1 VRINTQPPDTDPSL
15 MEVGLEQHRR
25 SQLDQVG
32 LAPRVLLVG
41 RPGAG
46 KGTQGARLADRL
58 GVPYLST
65 GDLLRSEI
73 AAGSPLGREVD
84 SVVNAGELI
93 PTAVIIAIVEA
104 VLTGDGLD
112 GDRLS
117 DDCPDGDGYV
127 LDGFPRTVEQAVA
140 LTSHPGLEPH
150 IAIEIVVPPATALA
164 RLVDRGRV
172 DDGISVARRRLAVYE
187 AETVPML
194 AYLTG
199 HRLLFDVNGQ
209 QDADLVADD
218 VWNVCTQNDELQDW
232 LTRSVES
239 AA

>member
-1 VRINTQPPDTDPSL
+1 V
-15 MEVGLEQHRR
+15 EQHRR
-25 SQLDQVG
+25 SQLDEVG
-32 LAPRVLLVG
+32 PAPRVLLVG

-84 SVVNAGELI
+84 TVVNAGELI
-93 PTAVIIAIVEA
+93 PTALIIAIVEA
-104 VLTGDGLD
+104 VLTGIG
-112 GDRLS
+112 
-117 DDCPDGDGYV
+117 PDGDGYV

-199 HRLLFDVNGQ
+199 HRLLCQVSGED
-209 QDADLVADD
+209 DADVVADD
-218 VWNVCTQNDELQDW
+218 MWRACTQNDALRDC